1 MSVPSF
7 SSVLYDC
14 ATECA
19 LRRRKRRCKSY
30 FGSMACKGCKFN
42 VAEYG
47 NFDPQQVK
55 LFMLQAETR
64 ASALHTSS
72 KSHRI
77 FFLAAI
83 IFCLWSGI
91 TSHIAYNRRAAQR
104 ADAVPQMVVVDDHD
118 HVQATLNIVAEQLR
132 RGIDVNRDG
141 LINCIDAAVLFYQHY
156 PYKDHVTI
164 SVNDNPR
171 TGMHHLFNVVL
182 INGIWRAIEP
192 QAAFSGDRSY
202 YMRDVWGSVYDAS
215 LNRTVTNQYKRY
227 VR

>member
-1 MSVPSF
+1 
-7 SSVLYDC
+7 
-14 ATECA
+14 
-19 LRRRKRRCKSY
+19 
-30 FGSMACKGCKFN
+30 MACNGCKFN

-83 IFCLWSGI
+83 IFCLWSGV
-91 TSHIAYNRRAAQR
+91 TDRIANDRRAAR
-104 ADAVPQMVVVDDHD
+104 YSMPQNIVNPVDDTQ
-118 HVQATLNIVAEQLR
+118 VTLNIVADQLR

-156 PYKDHVTI
+156 PNKDNVTI
-164 SVNDNPR
+164 SVNDNPN

-182 INGIWRAIEP
+182 VDGVWRAIEP
-192 QAAFSGDRSY
+192 QAVFNGNRSY
-202 YMRDVWGSVYDAS
+202 FMKDVWGSQYDAS
-215 LNRTVTNQYKRY
+215 LNRVVTNQYKRY